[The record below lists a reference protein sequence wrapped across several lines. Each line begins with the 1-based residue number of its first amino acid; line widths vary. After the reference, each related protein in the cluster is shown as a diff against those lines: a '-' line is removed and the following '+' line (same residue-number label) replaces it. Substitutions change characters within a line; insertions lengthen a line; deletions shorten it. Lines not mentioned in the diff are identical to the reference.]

1 MQARR
6 APTETQPPR
15 GAPVGAAAVVI
26 RSVGALYKLRR
37 DTLLTI
43 IIFLL
48 LCFGLGVLMR
58 KLGLVGCFKY
68 GCAVIIGMVL
78 MTVLMLLV

>member
-1 MQARR
+1 M
-6 APTETQPPR
+6 EF
-15 GAPVGAAAVVI
+15 
-26 RSVGALYKLRR
+26 
-37 DTLLTI
+37 

-48 LCFGLGVLMR
+48 LCFGLGA
-58 KLGLVGCFKY
+58 LVRVFGSGCFKY